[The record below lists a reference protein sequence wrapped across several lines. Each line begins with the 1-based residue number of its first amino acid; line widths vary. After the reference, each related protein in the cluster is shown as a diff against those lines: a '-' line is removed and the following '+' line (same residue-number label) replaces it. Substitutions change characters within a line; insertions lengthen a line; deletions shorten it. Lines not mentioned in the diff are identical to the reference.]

1 MHDGPNGVEREPA
14 LTSQELGLLV
24 DAVQDYAIF
33 LLGPT
38 GQILSWN
45 QGAER
50 IMGYRAEE
58 AVGRYFTMFYGPEDL
73 ENQKPAT
80 ELAVAEKEGRVED
93 EGWRIRKDGT
103 RFWAN
108 TSITPL
114 LSPDGRVRGFAKVT
128 RDLTFRREAD
138 EALRRSE
145 EQFRLLVEAVKDYAI
160 FLLDPDGFIA
170 TWNEGARRLKQYE
183 PSEIIGKHFSVFYPS
198 VDVMSGKP
206 ARELELALAWGSVE
220 DEGWRVR
227 KDGTTFWANVVI
239 TAVFD
244 ERGQHRGFTKV
255 TRDITQRKHAEEVQR
270 ALVEQRE
277 ARYQAEEERRRTEA
291 AYRSSQE
298 ANRAKDEFL
307 MTLSHELRTPM
318 TSILGWA
325 HLLPSLSPDSSAFH
339 EAVMAIARSA
349 KLQTRLIDDVLDVSR
364 IVSGKLR
371 LTVENIDVVRL
382 LNAAIDGVRPAA
394 EAKSIAI
401 DVQLGSDLGTITG
414 DPTRLQQILWNL
426 LTNAM
431 KFTARSG
438 TVAVH
443 ARRTSSHLKISVCDT
458 GEGIDARFLPY
469 IFEPFRQAES
479 NSTRSHGGLGL
490 GLSIVRYIAE
500 AHGGD
505 VLAESEGL
513 GKGATFTV
521 TLPIAAL
528 RVKPADAHFEPSISP
543 IHTVAGGRLKG
554 VTILLI
560 DDDAEG
566 RRLVHE
572 VLRQAGAF
580 VTATD
585 SAEHALAEL
594 NHQRP
599 DVVITDI
606 AMPKM
611 DGYAFA
617 REVLKRPDRGSM
629 KMIALSAFPAG
640 KVAAEESGF
649 DDYLSKPIE
658 PVVLIEAVARVKGLG

>member
-1 MHDGPNGVEREPA
+1 MHEVPQGLQRESA
-14 LTSQELGLLV
+14 LTTEEIGLLV

-45 QGAER
+45 QGAES
-50 IMGYRAEE
+50 IMGYLASEV
-58 AVGRYFTMFYGPEDL
+58 VGSHFSIFYGPEDL
-73 ENQKPAT
+73 EKQKPAN
-80 ELAVAEKEGRVED
+80 ELAVAETVGRVED
-93 EGWRIRKDGT
+93 EGWRIRKDGS

-108 TSITPL
+108 TTITPL
-114 LSPDGRVRGFAKVT
+114 RDPTGRVRGFAKVT
-128 RDLTFRREAD
+128 RDLTKRRES
-138 EALRRSE
+138 EESLRRSE

-160 FLLDPDGFIA
+160 FLLDPDGVVA

-183 PSEIIGKHFSVFYPS
+183 PSEIIGKHFSAFYPS
-198 VDVMSGKP
+198 IDVIAGKP

-244 ERGQHRGFTKV
+244 ERGRHRGFTKV

-270 ALVEQRE
+270 ALIEQRE

-325 HLLPSLSPDSSAFH
+325 HLLPSLPPGSSAFQ
-339 EAVMAIARSA
+339 EAVLAIARSA

-371 LTVENIDVVRL
+371 LTVENIDTVRL
-382 LNAAIDGVRPAA
+382 LNAAIDAVRPAA
-394 EAKSIAI
+394 VAKSITIA
-401 DVQLGSDLGTITG
+401 VELSPELGTITG

-426 LTNAM
+426 LANAM
-431 KFTARSG
+431 KFTPKGG
-438 TVAVH
+438 TVEVR
-443 ARRTSSHLKISVCDT
+443 ARRTSSHLQISVRDT
-458 GEGIDARFLPY
+458 GEGIDSRFLPY
-469 IFEPFRQAES
+469 IFEPFRQADS

-500 AHGGD
+500 AHGGG
-505 VLAESEGL
+505 VSAESEGL
-513 GKGATFTV
+513 GKGATFIV

-528 RVKPADAHFEPSISP
+528 RVNVVDARLEPSVSP
-543 IHTVAGGRLKG
+543 SHTTQIGRLDG
-554 VTILLI
+554 MTILLI

-566 RRLVHE
+566 RRLVRE
-572 VLRQAGAF
+572 VLRRAGAT
-580 VTATD
+580 VTSTD

-599 DVVITDI
+599 DLVITDI

-617 REVLKRPDRGSM
+617 REVLRRPDCASM

-640 KVAAEESGF
+640 KVAAQESGF

-658 PVVLIEAVARVKGLG
+658 PAVLVEAVARVRERG